1 MKQYRIAIAGFR
13 HAHIFDLYERVKK
26 HPRFALAATCEED
39 VANSLLPARK
49 MRPDF
54 TSFDEMLASV
64 PCDAIALG
72 GCYGDRGSLALKA
85 LRSGRHVIADK
96 PLCTSL
102 DELGA
107 IEKAVWDTSRRVGLM
122 LDMRDQANLRTLRDI
137 IEAGE
142 IGAVQTISAAGQHP
156 LLHGTRPDWYFEP
169 GKHGGTINDIAVHIA
184 DFAPWLAGSAI
195 DTVVAAR
202 TWNAKASFAPHFKD
216 CAQFMLRLSSGA
228 GVIGDV
234 SYLAPDGCGYTTPD
248 YWRITVHGTKGTAAT
263 SWNNQGASVATD
275 ADREPR
281 NVAASAG
288 RPGGYLEDF
297 VAELDGTHKP
307 DSIHTAAVLSASR
320 WALETQAA
328 AQT

>member
-1 MKQYRIAIAGFR
+1 MKQYRMAVAGFR

-39 VANSLLPARK
+39 VAHSLLPGRQIQ
-49 MRPDF
+49 PDF
-54 TSFDEMLASV
+54 TSFDEMLARV

-72 GCYGDRGSLALKA
+72 GCYGDRGALAVQA
-85 LRSGRHVIADK
+85 LRAGRHVIADK

-102 DELGA
+102 KELEA
-107 IEKAVWDTSRRVGLM
+107 IENAVRDTGRKLGLM
-122 LDMRDQANLRTLRDI
+122 LDMRDQANLRTLREI
-137 IEAGE
+137 IEAGQ
-142 IGAVQTISAAGQHP
+142 IGTVQTISAAGQHP
-156 LLHGTRPDWYFEP
+156 LLHGIRPDWYFEP

-195 DTVVAAR
+195 DAVVAAR
-202 TWNAKASFAPHFKD
+202 TWNAKAAFAPHFKD

-248 YWRITVHGTKGTAAT
+248 YWRITVHATKGTATT
-263 SWNNQGASVATD
+263 SWNSQGVSVATD
-275 ADREPR
+275 HDSEPR
-281 NVAASAG
+281 LVAAAPG

-297 VAELDGTHKP
+297 LAELDGAPKP
-307 DSIHTAAVLSASR
+307 DSVHTAAVLSASR
-320 WALETQAA
+320 WALETQSAA
-328 AQT
+328 S

>member
-49 MRPDF
+49 IRPDF
-54 TSFDEMLASV
+54 TSFDEMLAKV
-64 PCDAIALG
+64 PCDAVALG
-72 GCYGDRGSLALKA
+72 GCYGDRGALALKV
-85 LRSGRHVIADK
+85 LRAGRHVIADK

-102 DELGA
+102 DELEA
-107 IEKAVWDTSRRVGLM
+107 IEKAVWDTGRKVGLM

-142 IGAVQTISAAGQHP
+142 IGTVQTISAAGQHP

-195 DTVVAAR
+195 DAVVAAR
-202 TWNAKASFAPHFKD
+202 AWNAKASFASHFKD
-216 CAQFMLRLSSGA
+216 CAQFMFRLSSGA

-248 YWRITVHGTKGTAAT
+248 YWRITVHGTKGTAST
-263 SWNNQGASVATD
+263 SWNSQGVSVATD
-275 ADREPR
+275 HDREPR
-281 NVAASAG
+281 IVAAAAG

-297 VAELDGTHKP
+297 LAELDGTQKP
-307 DSIHTAAVLSASR
+307 DSVHTAAVLSASR

-328 AQT
+328 AS